1 MAHTLLS
8 VSTQGGSETSEGT
21 TGPQA
26 LGFPSSQRFSALST
40 ECHTLRDHV
49 GQWFISKIQC
59 NQLANYYDESS

>member
-40 ECHTLRDHV
+40 VSYLKGPCGTVVHQQDPVQSV
-49 GQWFISKIQC
+49 GQ
-59 NQLANYYDESS
+59 LLR